1 MRLCFVGFIAA
12 SIMFAETKVEFGNL
26 PGAGQAAAKRQANG
40 AVIVGATKEIEKGR
54 TTYEVEAT
62 AGGKSRDLSFDKAG
76 NLLAVEQEVA
86 LDSLP
91 AQAVEA
97 IKKRVAGGTI
107 KKVES
112 IITIDNSVS
121 YEATVTT
128 KRGKTSEIA
137 VNSDGSPHHD

>member
-1 MRLCFVGFIAA
+1 MRLCFVGFIAV
-12 SIMFAETKVEFGNL
+12 SIMCAETKVEFGNL
-26 PGAGQAAAKRQANG
+26 PSAVQAAAKRQANG

-54 TTYEVEAT
+54 TTYEVETT

-76 NLLAVEQEVA
+76 QLLAVEQEVA

-112 IITIDNSVS
+112 ITIDNSVS

-128 KRGKTSEIA
+128 KRGKNSEMA